1 MKRKKKKRNVPG
13 ARDATRLEPLFSA
26 ALLSQLLRLLLLLL
40 LLVLVVRVWCGYGVM
55 VVCGD
60 DTGAQTTVTP
70 SFGSRRLRAL
80 ENL

>member
-1 MKRKKKKRNVPG
+1 M
-13 ARDATRLEPLFSA
+13 RLEPLFSA

-40 LLVLVVRVWCGYGVM
+40 VLVVRVWCGYGVV

-60 DTGAQTTVTP
+60 DTGAQMTVTP